1 MSLARK
7 KNEFEKV
14 RVKSENA
21 KIKGIEVIL

>member
-21 KIKGIEVIL
+21 KINGIEVLP